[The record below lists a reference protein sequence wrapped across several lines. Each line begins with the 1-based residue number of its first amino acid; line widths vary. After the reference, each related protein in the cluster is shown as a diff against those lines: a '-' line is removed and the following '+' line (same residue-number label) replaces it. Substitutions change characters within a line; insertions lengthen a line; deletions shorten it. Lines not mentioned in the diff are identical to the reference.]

1 MRTIRLT
8 LTIVFAALALSTA
21 ACTSP
26 TGPTPTND
34 SIMGSGI

>member
-1 MRTIRLT
+1 MRAVRLT

-26 TGPTPTND
+26 TGPKP
-34 SIMGSGI
+34 SGDDVVTTGI

>member
-1 MRTIRLT
+1 MRAVRLT

-26 TGPTPTND
+26 TGPKPSPDDTIGT
-34 SIMGSGI
+34 GV